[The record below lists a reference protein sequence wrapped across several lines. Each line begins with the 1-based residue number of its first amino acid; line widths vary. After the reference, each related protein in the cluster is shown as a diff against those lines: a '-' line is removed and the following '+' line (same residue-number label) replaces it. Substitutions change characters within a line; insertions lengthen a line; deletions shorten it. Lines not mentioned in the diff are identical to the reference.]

1 MPIYEYTC
9 QECDKQFEKF
19 VRSMTAK
26 AEIKCPQCGSVHVKK
41 GWSAF
46 ASTGSTGGAGAAAA
60 AAAAAAACS
69 PGGT

>member
-9 QECDKQFEKF
+9 TECSNQFEKF
-19 VRSMTAK
+19 VRSMNSTV
-26 AEIKCPQCGSVHVKK
+26 EVKCPECGGDHVKK

-46 ASTGSTGGAGAAAA
+46 ATSAPSGGYDAS

>member
-1 MPIYEYTC
+1 MPIYEYMC
-9 QECDKQFEKF
+9 QECDQEFEKF
-19 VRSMTAK
+19 VRSMTSRV
-26 AEIKCPQCGSVHVKK
+26 EVKCPHCGSVRVKK

-46 ASTGSTGGAGAAAA
+46 ASSGSDGANAT

>member
-9 QECDKQFEKF
+9 QECDKEFEKF
-19 VRSMTAK
+19 VRSMTAQP
-26 AEIKCPQCGSVHVKK
+26 EIKCPQCGSVHVKK

-46 ASTGSTGGAGAAAA
+46 ATSGPGGGGAAA